1 MTETGQA
8 EQVVDVRD
16 DHSYSLNVDALKKI
30 LMRDEVKDLPVV
42 VVSLAG
48 AYRGGKSFMLNFFLR
63 YLTSPVSAR
72 EDGTWLGDDSEPLEG
87 FSWRGGSKRNTV
99 GILLWSEP
107 LLTSLPSGEKVAV
120 LLMDTQG
127 TFDSKS
133 TIRDCSTIFALST
146 LVSSV
151 QIYNLP
157 GGNIQE
163 DHLQH
168 LQLINEQED
177 GAKAFQ
183 VLEFLVRDWAND
195 FEYAYGNAG
204 GQLYLDEIL
213 TIVPDQAN
221 ELSELRRHILDSF
234 ETVSCFLMPHPGMN
248 VRRPDFKG
256 SLNELE
262 PDFID
267 NLKDLASSIF
277 GAKKLKV
284 KTINGQPMK
293 ARDLFTYFNTYMGI
307 FNSNK
312 IPSPTSIMKAT
323 AEAGL
328 LLAVNAA
335 REQYETAMAAA
346 CGEKAPS
353 VPAVDLQELH
363 TRELSAARA
372 TFIGTKKMGS
382 KEDAELRLGKLTEV
396 VYNISVITYDL
407 FEHSCVSQRSL

>member
-1 MTETGQA
+1 MQ
-8 EQVVDVRD
+8 
-16 DHSYSLNVDALKKI
+16 
-30 LMRDEVKDLPVV
+30 DEVKDLPVV

-72 EDGTWLGDDSEPLEG
+72 EDGTWLGGDSEPLEG
-87 FSWRGGSKRNTV
+87 FSWRGGSKRNTT

-107 LLTSLPSGEKVAV
+107 ILTSLPSGEKVAV

-133 TIRDCSTIFALST
+133 TVRDCSTIFALST

-163 DHLQH
+163 DDLQH
-168 LQLINEQED
+168 LQLFTEYGKLINEQD

-204 GQLYLDEIL
+204 GQLYLDEML
-213 TIVPDQAN
+213 KIVPNQAK
-221 ELSELRRHILDSF
+221 ELSDLRRHIRASF
-234 ETVSCFLMPHPGMN
+234 ETVSCFLMPHPGLK

-256 SLNELE
+256 SLKELE
-262 PDFID
+262 PDFVD

-293 ARDLFTYFNTYMGI
+293 ARDLFTYFNTYMDI

-312 IPSPTSIMKAT
+312 IPTPTSIMKVSIQHSTTERAPGVYWKLTTSWREKGVIIGKKRLTNLRFADDIVLFSAT
-323 AEAGL
+323 A
-328 LLAVNAA
+328 
-335 REQYETAMAAA
+335 
-346 CGEKAPS
+346 S
-353 VPAVDLQELH
+353 DLKQ
-363 TRELSAARA
+363 
-372 TFIGTKKMGS
+372 
-382 KEDAELRLGKLTEV
+382 
-396 VYNISVITYDL
+396 
-407 FEHSCVSQRSL
+407 C